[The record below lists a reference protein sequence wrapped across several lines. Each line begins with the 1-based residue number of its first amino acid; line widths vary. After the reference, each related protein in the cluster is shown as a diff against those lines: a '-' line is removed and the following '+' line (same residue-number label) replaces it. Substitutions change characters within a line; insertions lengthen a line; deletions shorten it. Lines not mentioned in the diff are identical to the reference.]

1 MIAAFYQFIQNNAL
15 VQCPGSTSRCS
26 LTPPDP
32 KTLTVTVSFRLFQ
45 EETSFMKS
53 AMDKVQS
60 SYLRSLQEV
69 GELLKKRAE
78 TIKNL
83 KIWTRSLPTVTVT
96 IRPPSAPFTSS
107 GSTSQLSLTCKYC
120 VLLAAPT
127 IPDQTDPLRPQ
138 HISQSL
144 YVSFLSGFL
153 SFPSF
158 FCHCDTH
165 LTHWQF
171 LQHTSV

>member
-1 MIAAFYQFIQNNAL
+1 MPRFYLKVFPN
-15 VQCPGSTSRCS
+15 
-26 LTPPDP
+26 PPDP

-144 YVSFLSGFL
+144 YVSFLSGF
-153 SFPSF
+153 FIISF
-158 FCHCDTH
+158 FFLSLRHTPH
-165 LTHWQF
+165 TLAVLTAHERVSTIG
-171 LQHTSV
+171 LYSSNK

>member
-1 MIAAFYQFIQNNAL
+1 MPRFYLKVFPN
-15 VQCPGSTSRCS
+15 
-26 LTPPDP
+26 PPDP

-83 KIWTRSLPTVTVT
+83 KI
-96 IRPPSAPFTSS
+96 
-107 GSTSQLSLTCKYC
+107 
-120 VLLAAPT
+120 
-127 IPDQTDPLRPQ
+127 
-138 HISQSL
+138 
-144 YVSFLSGFL
+144 
-153 SFPSF
+153 
-158 FCHCDTH
+158 
-165 LTHWQF
+165 
-171 LQHTSV
+171 